1 MKSYNIFISG
11 VGGQGI
17 GLLGEVMIQSCL
29 AAGYDVLGV
38 DTHGL
43 AQRGGIVVSHLRI
56 GNRDKLFTP
65 RVAPGE
71 ADLVVSLERLEAYR
85 AIVNYMRDG
94 GTAVYYDAEQQPIHV
109 RMGLHAYPGLE
120 ELEAA
125 VAHRHGKLERVF
137 IDELPDVRMQNTAVL
152 GRIASFELIEGV
164 TGDIIRDQLIEIS
177 PAAAVDAN
185 LRVFEQASAART

>member
-43 AQRGGIVVSHLRI
+43 AQRGGIVVGHLRI
-56 GNRDKLFTP
+56 GSRSKLFTP
-65 RVAPGE
+65 RIAPGD
-71 ADLVVSLERLEAYR
+71 ADLVVSLERLEALR

-94 GTAVYYDAEQQPIHV
+94 GTAVYYDAQQQPIHV
-109 RMGLHAYPGLE
+109 RMGLNAYPAPE
-120 ELEAA
+120 ELADA
-125 VAHRHGKLERVF
+125 VAHRHGQLERVY
-137 IDELPDVRMQNTAVL
+137 IDDLPDVRMQNTAVL

-164 TGDIIRDQLIEIS
+164 TGDIIREQLIDIS
-177 PAAAVDAN
+177 PSASVEAN
-185 LRVFEQASAART
+185 LRVFEQASAARA